1 MNKVYDEL
9 TSCRIC
15 PHNCGINRYQ
25 TVGVCQAGSEVKVN
39 LAQLHFGEEPV
50 LSGTRGSGTIF
61 FSHCNLRC
69 VFCQNHTI
77 SHLGWGKVASENEII
92 DMMLS
97 LQEQGAHNI
106 NLVTPSHYSVQL
118 AAILHTAKN
127 EGLRLPIVWNSNAY
141 EKVETLKAM
150 EGLVDIYL
158 PDLKYAEN
166 EHSKF
171 YSNAEDYP
179 ATARKAIKEMFRQA
193 GNLVCDADGIAQKG
207 LIIRLLVMPNGT
219 AGVSDSLKWIKDNL
233 GNEVFISLMAQYY
246 PAWQADKLPEIN
258 RGITETE
265 YQEVLATMEKLGF
278 NNGFMQ
284 ELSCSDEWTP
294 DFKNSEGT

>member
-1 MNKVYDEL
+1 MNKVYAEL

-15 PHNCGINRYQ
+15 PHNCGIDRYQ
-25 TVGVCQAGSEVKVN
+25 TTGFCQATAEVKVN

-50 LSGTRGSGTIF
+50 LSGTGGSGTIF

-77 SHLGWGKVASENEII
+77 SHLGWGKIASENEII
-92 DMMLS
+92 DMMLK
-97 LQEQGAHNI
+97 LQDKGAHNI
-106 NLVTPSHYSVQL
+106 NLVTPTHYSVQL
-118 AAILHTAKN
+118 AAILHKARE

-150 EGLVDIYL
+150 EGLIDIYL
-158 PDLKYAEN
+158 PDLKYAGN
-166 EHSKF
+166 EYSKL

-179 ATARKAIKEMFRQA
+179 ATARKAIIEMFRQA
-193 GNLVCDADGIAQKG
+193 GNLFCDADNIAQKG
-207 LIIRLLVMPNGT
+207 LIVRLLVMPNGV
-219 AGVSDSLKWIKDNL
+219 AGVSESLKWIDDNL

-246 PAWQADKLPEIN
+246 PAWQADKFPQIN
-258 RGITETE
+258 RGITDRE
-265 YQEVLATMEKLGF
+265 YQEVLDTMEKLDF

-294 DFKNSEGT
+294 DFKNTEGK